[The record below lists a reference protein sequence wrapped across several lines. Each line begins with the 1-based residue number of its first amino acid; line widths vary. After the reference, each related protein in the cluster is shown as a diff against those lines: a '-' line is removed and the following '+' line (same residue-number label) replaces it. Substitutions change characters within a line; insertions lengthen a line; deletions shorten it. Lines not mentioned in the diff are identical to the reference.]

1 MAWCEVSTQPPARI
15 AMTETRKA
23 HCQPRGTRSIRARIS
38 PVLIQTLIAASLAF
52 AMPSSAGA
60 QVRGER
66 RGSPVPPPVVSQTV
80 NAQRGG
86 KVTVPLAIHG
96 VRGEMLEFL
105 IRTPPQNGKLSP
117 VKSTAMNSAS
127 VTYTSSAKSV
137 AAEDRF
143 TYAVRGSEGVSAPG
157 LITIRF
163 AGGAPAAVA
172 STVAAPR
179 LRAPAELEFPPVYPG
194 QRSTVEL
201 EIANDGGGV
210 LEGEVTV
217 PEPWSVEGIR
227 FFKITAGNSA
237 TFRLLFSPTQPG
249 VKIGEAIITGSVR
262 RIIELRASAEQRMEV
277 SPALLKLTAQSGN
290 HTRMGVLKI
299 MNRADE
305 DASVTLEAGARLL
318 TDRTIKIPAR
328 GTSSVPVF
336 ADAALGGAF
345 DDTVKLSSREWSAT
359 VNVHAVAVGAIL
371 RYSAEEVSIA
381 GSTGDATAS
390 GTAILENSGG
400 EALTVRLDLE
410 RPFDV
415 ETRVVTVP
423 ARGSVE
429 IPVLVRAAV
438 AGTFRSSMKAVGEGG
453 SASVLVKAEIQEAS
467 VTPAPARTA
476 SAVIESNPE
485 ASAVAAA
492 PTENETP
499 LISENVRE
507 IPNAMGRFARATGS
521 DSAVMDWPANLG
533 DVEKLRIE
541 ERVLSF
547 SADGELQ
554 IAWVPRP
561 TAKIVPAGE
570 RMRAELRGLKPTMP
584 YTVRVVSGKD
594 SDPSVLFTADFWTAA
609 QKPILTGAV
618 RTPLLI
624 VALCGLLFAIW
635 RSHRKSQRPGK

>member
-1 MAWCEVSTQPPARI
+1 
-15 AMTETRKA
+15 MTETRKA
-23 HCQPRGTRSIRARIS
+23 HCKPRGTRSIRARIS
-38 PVLIQTLIAASLAF
+38 PVFIQTLIAASLAF
-52 AMPSSAGA
+52 VLPSSAGA

-66 RGSPVPPPVVSQTV
+66 RGAPVPPPVMSQTV
-80 NAQRGG
+80 TAQRGG

-105 IRTPPQNGKLSP
+105 IRTPPQNGKLSL
-117 VKSTAMNSAS
+117 VKNTAMNSAT
-127 VTYTSSAKSV
+127 VTYSSSARST

-163 AGGAPAAVA
+163 AGPAGAAPAAVA
-172 STVAAPR
+172 STAAAPR

-217 PEPWSVEGIR
+217 PEPWSVEGLR
-227 FFKITAGNSA
+227 LFKITAGNSA
-237 TFRLLFSPTQPG
+237 TFRLLYSPTQAG
-249 VKIGEAIITGSVR
+249 AKTGEAIISGSVR

-299 MNRADE
+299 TNRADE

-318 TDRTIKIPAR
+318 TDRTVKIPAR

-345 DDTVKLSSREWSAT
+345 DDTVKLSSMEWSAI

-371 RYSAEEVSIA
+371 KFAAEEIRIA
-381 GSTGDATAS
+381 GSTADTTAS
-390 GTAILENSGG
+390 GTAVLENSGG

-453 SASVLVKAEIQEAS
+453 SASVLVKAEIHEAS

-476 SAVIESNPE
+476 SLVIESKPE
-485 ASAVAAA
+485 ASAIAAA

-499 LISENVRE
+499 VIPESVRE
-507 IPNAMGRFARATGS
+507 IPNAMGRFARGTGS

-533 DVEKLRIE
+533 EVENLRIE
-541 ERVLSF
+541 ERVLSL

-554 IAWVPRP
+554 FAWVPQP
-561 TAKIVPAGE
+561 AAKIVPAGE
-570 RMRAELRGLKPTMP
+570 RMRAELRGLKPATP

-594 SDPSVLFTADFWTAA
+594 SDPSVLFTADFWTGAK
-609 QKPILTGAV
+609 KPILTGAA
-618 RTPLLI
+618 RTPLLV
-624 VALCGLLFAIW
+624 VALCGLLFAVW
-635 RSHRKSQRPGK
+635 RSRRKSQRPGK